1 MLGIAPTMKKQDG
14 GGPKRADYW
23 DKSKK
28 LVTNYKKLLEQLE
41 SYPKE
46 NIEASVMAKIQPYL
60 NDP

>member
-46 NIEASVMAKIQPYL
+46 NIEASVM
-60 NDP
+60 